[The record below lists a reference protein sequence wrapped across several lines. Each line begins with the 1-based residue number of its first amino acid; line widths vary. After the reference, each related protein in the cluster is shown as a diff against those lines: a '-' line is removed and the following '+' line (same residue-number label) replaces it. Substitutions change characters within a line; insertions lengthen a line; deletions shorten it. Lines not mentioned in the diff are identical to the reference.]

1 LFPSTAIRQG
11 SRNRGNG
18 GQTITRTQ
26 NVGLLLRVRI
36 LGKCTCLGLIFV
48 SGLRQG
54 VLNPPARLQEM
65 PENGRK
71 RKDEAQ
77 STAKSHS
84 VAGLG
89 QPARSECSTEPVP
102 VEHSEPETRIRK
114 WIIDSR
120 SIGRVE
126 LVYDEDK
133 PDQAVVAG
141 VKYRSDELKTLF
153 GKRLRRKD
161 ILAVHEIKGVFE
173 GRILG

>member
-1 LFPSTAIRQG
+1 
-11 SRNRGNG
+11 
-18 GQTITRTQ
+18 
-26 NVGLLLRVRI
+26 
-36 LGKCTCLGLIFV
+36 
-48 SGLRQG
+48 
-54 VLNPPARLQEM
+54 
-65 PENGRK
+65 
-71 RKDEAQ
+71 
-77 STAKSHS
+77 
-84 VAGLG
+84 
-89 QPARSECSTEPVP
+89 